1 MTGSPTWSPRR
12 RRMLGDVLL
21 VTVVVGVD
29 LLVWG
34 GDRELWNGALLPVWV
49 VPVTSAAAGALLLA
63 RWRHPVAVWSVQWA
77 YTLANLALP
86 GYYAFAPL
94 LVALHAVAT
103 RCAPRTAR
111 LALLASAV
119 PFVLFSLRT
128 GQAATGDA
136 GRAAL
141 EAAAVWVIVVG
152 VVWGLG
158 RLSYGAARRARDE
171 QERLAREAERAV
183 EAERLRLARELH
195 DSVTGAVT
203 AMIMHAAG
211 AKAHLPST
219 EGTAHRA
226 LQIVEEAGVQAMNE
240 LHRML
245 GLLRAPDDGVPT
257 EASLAELD
265 ALVERARKGG
275 ADVVVTTFG
284 TRGRLDPS
292 VDLAAYRIVQESL
305 TNAAKYAGA
314 NAHVAVCLD
323 WRPVDLHLEVRSAA
337 GTTPSAP
344 VPSSGLGLLGL
355 RERVHVVGGTF
366 EAGPVPD
373 GWLVRAV
380 LPRSGHPPGLAADSR
395 MARR

>member
-1 MTGSPTWSPRR
+1 V
-12 RRMLGDVLL
+12 LGDVLL
-21 VTVVVGVD
+21 VTVVVAVD

-34 GDRELWNGALLPVWV
+34 GDRELWNGALLPMWV
-49 VPVTSAAAGALLLA
+49 VPVTSAAAGALLLR
-63 RWRHPVAVWSVQWA
+63 RWHSPVPVWAVQWVYA
-77 YTLANLALP
+77 LANLALP
-86 GYYAFAPL
+86 HYYPFAPL

-119 PFVLFSLRT
+119 PFGLFSLRT
-128 GQAATGDA
+128 GQAATDDA
-136 GRAAL
+136 GRAVL
-141 EAAAVWVIVVG
+141 QAAAVWVIVVG

-211 AKAHLPST
+211 AKAHLPSA

-245 GLLRAPDDGVPT
+245 GLLRTPDDGATT

-265 ALVERARKGG
+265 ALLERARKGG
-275 ADVVVTTFG
+275 ADVVLTTVG
-284 TRGRLDPS
+284 ARGRLDPS

-323 WRPVDLHLEVRSAA
+323 WRPVDLHLEVRSTE

-344 VPSSGLGLLGL
+344 VPSSGLGLAGL
-355 RERVHVVGGTF
+355 RERVQVVGGTF
-366 EAGPVPD
+366 EAGPIPD

-380 LPRSGHPPGLAADSR
+380 LPRSGRPPGLAADSR

>member
-1 MTGSPTWSPRR
+1 
-12 RRMLGDVLL
+12 MLGDVLL

-77 YTLANLALP
+77 YALANLALP

-136 GRAAL
+136 GRAVL

-211 AKAHLPST
+211 AKAHLPSA

>member
-1 MTGSPTWSPRR
+1 MCGGSADEP
-12 RRMLGDVLL
+12 G
-21 VTVVVGVD
+21 
-29 LLVWG
+29 G
-34 GDRELWNGALLPVWV
+34 GD
-49 VPVTSAAAGALLLA
+49 
-63 RWRHPVAVWSVQWA
+63 
-77 YTLANLALP
+77 
-86 GYYAFAPL
+86 
-94 LVALHAVAT
+94 
-103 RCAPRTAR
+103 AR

-136 GRAAL
+136 GRAVL

>member
-1 MTGSPTWSPRR
+1 MR
-12 RRMLGDVLL
+12 
-21 VTVVVGVD
+21 
-29 LLVWG
+29 
-34 GDRELWNGALLPVWV
+34 
-49 VPVTSAAAGALLLA
+49 LLLA
-63 RWRHPVAVWSVQWA
+63 RWRHPVAVWSAQWA
-77 YTLANLALP
+77 YALANLALP

-103 RCAPRTAR
+103 SCAPRTAR

-136 GRAAL
+136 GRAVL

-245 GLLRAPDDGVPT
+245 GLFRAPDDGVPT

-265 ALVERARKGG
+265 PAARRASPKGWCRRRWS
-275 ADVVVTTFG
+275 TTFG